1 MQDLERCPA
10 RTNASPFLLVIA
22 AVVGMPRP
30 PYVDPNT
37 TSVCTVERRNQVSAK
52 ASYVKWKREG
62 SRDGRER
69 AFNGTVMLMPRAE
82 MDEGLHI
89 NLLGEGSMFLFGS
102 TFSPKEK
109 EDIGR

>member
-10 RTNASPFLLVIA
+10 RMNASPFLLVIA

-30 PYVDPNT
+30 PYADPST

-52 ASYVKWKREG
+52 ASYFKWKREG

-69 AFNGTVMLMPRAE
+69 AFNGTVILMPRAE

-89 NLLGEGSMFLFGS
+89 NLLGAGAACFFLVVHFL
-102 TFSPKEK
+102 
-109 EDIGR
+109 

>member
-22 AVVGMPRP
+22 AVVGVPLRMSRP
-30 PYVDPNT
+30 PDADPST
-37 TSVCTVERRNQVSAK
+37 TSVRTVERRNQVSAK
-52 ASYVKWKREG
+52 ASYFKWKREG
-62 SRDGRER
+62 SGDGRER

-89 NLLGEGSMFLFGS
+89 NPLGAGAACFFLVVHFL
-102 TFSPKEK
+102 
-109 EDIGR
+109 